1 MIASAGGADKLAA
14 AKAAGADHL
23 IDYRNEDLRARVLEL
38 TGGRG
43 ADVIYDPVGGDAF
56 DASLRCVAP
65 EGRIIPMGFASGTI
79 PQIPANIL
87 LVKNV
92 TVIGFYYGYWNG
104 WGGKTAPTPK
114 EAAALAQRRAMVVAA
129 QEELMRWF
137 TEGKLKATGR
147 RHLTTSP
154 TG

>member
-1 MIASAGGADKLAA
+1 M
-14 AKAAGADHL
+14 
-23 IDYRNEDLRARVLEL
+23 LEL

-56 DASLRCVAP
+56 DVSLRCVAP
-65 EGRIIPMGFASGTI
+65 EGRLIPMGFASGTI

-104 WGGKTAPTPK
+104 WGGKTEPTPK
-114 EAAALAQRRAMVVAA
+114 EAGALAQRRAMVADGADGADALVHRGQA
-129 QEELMRWF
+129 QGHWSP
-137 TEGKLKATGR
+137 A
-147 RHLTTSP
+147 HTTSP
-154 TG
+154 TGSRPSS